1 MQRDLGTTLDN
12 STPFGGSQ
20 AAGARAP
27 FRGVT
32 CLLKNCRFHLVAP
45 YINGFVVLFGFLSA
59 SEVRA
64 FLSFTPALVFLFSV
78 LHTGAIYSMNNIYDV
93 KSDAKQLAA
102 RKDFARWNLSTKSQ
116 VALGTVSKGRAA
128 LFSLGLFSVSTLYF
142 YVAGGTWAAFFA
154 VSIFV
159 VGWAYSAPPLKL
171 KTRFIV
177 DLVIHG
183 LFWGSFLFLLGA
195 STQRLDFLTAVM
207 PHVVLVF
214 FASVLWELHNHFEDY
229 PADRAAGTRTFVVRL
244 GLRRSFYVYLLL
256 IGGAIACSLV
266 LVPHRWS
273 TLAFLGAM
281 ILYLVSGLKTAKATA
296 LTAMFLPRTHFYG
309 ANLLLLLWIATS
321 LAFH

>member
-1 MQRDLGTTLDN
+1 VTAVDN
-12 STPFGGSQ
+12 NTPFGRPR

-27 FRGVT
+27 LRGVVG
-32 CLLKNCRFHLVAP
+32 LLKNCRFHLVAP

-59 SEVRA
+59 SEARE
-64 FLSFTPALVFLFSV
+64 FLSLTPALVFLFSV
-78 LHTGAIYSMNNIYDV
+78 LHTGAIYSMNNIYDIE
-93 KSDAKQLAA
+93 SDAKQLATP
-102 RKDFARWNLSTKSQ
+102 KDFARWNLSTKSQ
-116 VALGTVSKGRAA
+116 VARGTVSKGRAA
-128 LFSLGLFSVSTLYF
+128 LFAFALFSVSTLYF
-142 YVAGGTWAAFFA
+142 YVAGGPWAAFFA
-154 VSIFV
+154 VIIFV

-171 KTRFIV
+171 KTRFLV

-183 LFWGSFLFLLGA
+183 LFWGSFLYLLGA
-195 STQRLDFLTAVM
+195 STQRPDFMTAVM
-207 PHVVLVF
+207 PHGILIF

-229 PADRAAGTRTFVVRL
+229 PADKAAGSRTFVVRL

-256 IGGAIACSLV
+256 IGGAIASSL
-266 LVPHRWS
+266 LLSLHRWS

-296 LTAMFLPRTHFYG
+296 MTTMFLPRRHFYG